1 MNGGLRD
8 SIFDEVLLGGH
19 VVGQCSFLQAMSRW
33 QEFSTIKYSS
43 KRLWVLYNSC
53 AISRLCNADAEEEDH
68 ETGFR
73 TILST
78 SRSSIVGAS
87 TTGLDHARCRAKVR
101 LRESYMIVVGVS
113 LLGVANNVQR
123 PGHSEGR
130 GTAPHRWTFA
140 QHCCSAMRLC

>member
-1 MNGGLRD
+1 MASLMKYFSAAILSVNASTLEQWQDGRRSQRSSTRD
-8 SIFDEVLLGGH
+8 VQLWLL
-19 VVGQCSFLQAMSRW
+19 
-33 QEFSTIKYSS
+33 YS
-43 KRLWVLYNSC
+43 SC

-68 ETGFR
+68 ETDLR

-113 LLGVANNVQR
+113 LLGVAKSVR
-123 PGHSEGR
+123 CLGLSEGP
-130 GTAPHRWTFA
+130 GTAPPRGTFA
-140 QHCCSAMRLC
+140 QT